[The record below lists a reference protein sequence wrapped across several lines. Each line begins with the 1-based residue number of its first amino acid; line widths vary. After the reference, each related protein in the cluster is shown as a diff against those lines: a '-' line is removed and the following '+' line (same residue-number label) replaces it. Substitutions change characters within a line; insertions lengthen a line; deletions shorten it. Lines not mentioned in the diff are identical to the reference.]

1 MLFCLADVCKIL
13 ALPNSSKI
21 AHQIK
26 EEFEVPLEL
35 IPMATHGG
43 LQKLTFITEQQLYF
57 VLFRSRARVAHNFR
71 QWIFDEVIPAMR
83 KRSDGVYLDAEQ
95 ARKLRGIFGYFLPET
110 IQAVTELNSI
120 ITLIKNSRGLDE
132 LDRLLLSLRK
142 HASEL
147 SGKGVVQ

>member
-1 MLFCLADVCKIL
+1 
-13 ALPNSSKI
+13 
-21 AHQIK
+21 
-26 EEFEVPLEL
+26 
-35 IPMATHGG
+35 
-43 LQKLTFITEQQLYF
+43 
-57 VLFRSRARVAHNFR
+57 
-71 QWIFDEVIPAMR
+71 MR